1 MTRADFDSK
10 NNCEKLALLSQV
22 IKKKLY
28 LFVKSEIG
36 LDELITTAQIILQG
50 HSNNEFQD
58 PDMDCSACYDF
69 EYYAKLLFDTI
80 DNVDLDN
87 LKQKLQI
94 WEKTIAEDLILNS
107 LEGHPNKFN
116 ITGTPENLK
125 EISYFDFNIYQ
136 HIEDRN
142 LFSLINSKDID
153 IFYSPIH
160 LEEVYRMQNPYYQN
174 IRIDTISKIT
184 HDKVLLRMDNKISIY
199 IEKPINS
206 YIRVLNN
213 IPLSVAFEEKKL
225 IKNDDREIFFKDIQ
239 NEQLKHTTDD
249 ENIFEI
255 IDENILKSLLQF
267 SGCYLQID
275 DFKKENKTTGE
286 ILHMIYS
293 LYDVLD
299 NIAFQSDK
307 KKNEGRTIRSAV
319 YDIEHLIFSTYCN
332 ELITADKKMAK
343 RAIQI
348 FKMMNINTKVI
359 FIDKNYTLEAFL
371 NDKDNLTP

>member
-22 IKKKLY
+22 IEEKLNQ
-28 LFVKSEIG
+28 FVKNEIG
-36 LDELITTAQIILQG
+36 TDELKTIAHTILKG
-50 HSNNEFQD
+50 HSNNEFQN

-69 EYYAKLLFDTI
+69 DNYAKLLFDTI
-80 DNVDLDN
+80 ENVDLND
-87 LKQKLQI
+87 LRQKLQI
-94 WEKTIAEDLILNS
+94 WKKTAVEDLILNN
-107 LEGHPNKFN
+107 LEGQPNKFN
-116 ITGTPENLK
+116 ITGVPENLK

-153 IFYSPIH
+153 IVYSPMH
-160 LEEVYRMQNPYYQN
+160 LEEVYRMNDPNYQN

-184 HDKVLLRMDNKISIY
+184 HDKVLLRMDDKISIY

-206 YIRVLNN
+206 YKRVLNN
-213 IPLSVAFEEKKL
+213 ILLSAAFEEKKL
-225 IKNDDREIFFKDIQ
+225 IKNDDREVFFKDIQ
-239 NEQLKHTTDD
+239 NEKLKHTTDD

-255 IDENILKSLLQF
+255 IDENILRSLLQF
-267 SGCYLQID
+267 SGCYLDID
-275 DFKKENKTTGE
+275 DLKKENKTLGE

-299 NIAFQSDK
+299 NIAFQLDK

-332 ELITADKKMAK
+332 ELITADKKMAR

-371 NDKDNLTP
+371 EDKDNLTP